1 MLIKFGNKTN
11 FIGVTFFQIYMS
23 DLLNSLK
30 NSNVLITGGCG
41 FIGSE
46 VTKQL
51 SELGSNV
58 TVFDNLSSGKEE
70 YIANLPNV
78 TLVKGDQTNESQV
91 NAAMKDQEYII
102 NLTALPFI
110 PDSYYYPKE
119 FFDVNVSATI
129 TLLLAAKNQKNL
141 KRFIHISSSEI
152 YGSTRISP
160 MTENHPTIPQSTYA
174 VSKLAGER
182 VAHTMHKEHEIPVV
196 VIRPFNSYGPNI
208 TQPYIIPEIIQQLQK
223 SNVLRLGN
231 VNSKRDFT
239 YVSDT
244 ARGMILSLITDGIIG
259 ETINIGSEKSVSI
272 KDLAKI
278 ISKIMNKDIKI
289 EIDSSRLRPNDVENL
304 VCDYSKA
311 SRLLG
316 WKPEISIE
324 TGLKN
329 TIEWLDAND
338 LNFKSPF
345 KNWPSQYRDNLTK
358 HD

>member
-1 MLIKFGNKTN
+1 MCN
-11 FIGVTFFQIYMS
+11 FFLNLVA

-46 VTKQL
+46 ITKQL

-70 YIANLPNV
+70 YIANLSNV

-91 NAAMKDQEYII
+91 IDVVKNQEYII

-119 FFDVNVSATI
+119 FFDVNVNATI
-129 TLLLAAKNQKNL
+129 ILLLAAKNQKNL

-152 YGSTRISP
+152 YGSSRISP
-160 MTENHPTIPQSTYA
+160 MDENHPTIPQSTYA

-182 VAHTMHKEHEIPVV
+182 VAYTMYKEHEIPVV

-208 TQPYIIPEIIQQLQK
+208 TQPYIIPEIVQQLFK
-223 SNVLRLGN
+223 SDVLRLGN

-244 ARGMILSLITDGIIG
+244 AKGMILSLVADDIVG
-259 ETINIGSEKSVSI
+259 ETINIGSEKSISI
-272 KDLAKI
+272 NDLAKI
-278 ISKIMNKDIKI
+278 ISEIMGKDIDI
-289 EIDSSRLRPNDVENL
+289 EIDSSRLRPYDVKTL
-304 VCDYSKA
+304 VCDYRKA
-311 SRLLG
+311 YRLLG
-316 WKPEISIE
+316 WKPETSIK

-329 TIEWLDAND
+329 TIDWLKSNEI
-338 LNFKSPF
+338 NFTSPF
-345 KNWPSQYRDNLTK
+345 KNWPSQYRNNSNN